1 MDTKIATLALAGVL
15 TGAPAALAQ
24 EAGAVYN
31 LGEIHVTAPLDAQDG
46 RAAPAAA
53 PAAEAGKGAPFQSS
67 TPAPL
72 GGDTVS
78 AEKIETFDK
87 TTLDKAVELTPGVVA
102 NDTAGS
108 RNEQNIYVHGFD
120 RSEVPLLLDGV
131 RIYLPADNR
140 LDFGRFLTG
149 NISEIQISK
158 GYASVLD
165 GPGGLGGEINIV
177 TRKPTQ
183 AVEAEVG
190 SALDFGGPFALT
202 GQRAWARLGTKQENY
217 YLQAAGAWDYSR
229 GWPLPEAYQGNSIQ
243 GTGLRDHS
251 QQRDTSLNLKAGYT
265 PNATDEY
272 SINFLR
278 TDGEKGAPYAVNY
291 PIASQK
297 YWTWPYWNT
306 QSLALLTHTVID
318 PTLYVNTKFF
328 WNRFD
333 NALDMYSNA
342 AQTLQNSPKAGYS
355 PYHDWSLGGSVEVGK
370 VLTDWDT
377 VKAAF
382 HYRRD
387 QHNEQS
393 QYFTTNTGST
403 TGCTANVVCYFG
415 PLLTSTEDTYSAALE
430 NTIHATKTVDL
441 VEGFSYDWRDLLS
454 AEVMDTGVKPYAVR
468 TFPSSTEGAPNGQLA
483 AIWHYNDTD
492 KLYLTLSDRVRFPTL
507 FDRYSTRF
515 NSQLPNPDLKSER
528 ALNLELGWDGYV
540 APRLKAG
547 ADVYYSHVDDMIQSV
562 YITPTLSQSQN
573 VGNANFVGA
582 DFKADYALN
591 ADLDLGGHVALIHRT
606 LAVPASSGVQ
616 LTGVPAITGF
626 GYVSWRPLVDLT
638 VTPSVQIAGS
648 RVTQSVSSS
657 APNYVYFQ
665 TGAYALLNVQV
676 EYKAFDNLS
685 FFAGGKNLTDRLYV
699 LTDGY
704 PEPGRTFYFGAKATF

>member
-1 MDTKIATLALAGVL
+1 MDRTIATLALAGAL
-15 TGAPAALAQ
+15 AGPQAALAQ
-24 EAGAVYN
+24 DAGGVYN
-31 LGEIHVTAPLDAQDG
+31 LGEIHVTASGSSDVNVVPG
-46 RAAPAAA
+46 APANTSARA
-53 PAAEAGKGAPFQSS
+53 QTAPFQSA

-72 GGDTVS
+72 GGDTVT
-78 AEKIETFDK
+78 AEKIDAFGK
-87 TTLDKAVELTPGVVA
+87 TSLDKAVELTPGVIA
-102 NDTAGS
+102 NDGAGS
-108 RNEQNIYVHGFD
+108 RNEQLVFVHGFD
-120 RSEVPLLLDGV
+120 RTQVPLMLDGV

-149 NISEIQISK
+149 NIAEVQIAK
-158 GYASVLD
+158 GYVSVLD
-165 GPGGLGGEINIV
+165 GPGGVGGQINLV
-177 TRKPTQ
+177 TRKPTKE
-183 AVEAEVG
+183 VEGEVG
-190 SALDFGGPFALT
+190 SALDFGGPGWLT

-229 GWPLPEAYQGNSIQ
+229 GWAMPDAYQGNSIQ
-243 GTGLRDHS
+243 GTGLRGHS
-251 QQRDTSLNLKAGYT
+251 GQRDTSLNLKAGYT

-291 PIASQK
+291 PINSQR
-297 YWTWPYWNT
+297 YWSWPYWNT

-318 PTLYVNTKFF
+318 PTLYVNTKLF

-403 TGCTANVVCYFG
+403 GGCTANVVCYIA
-415 PLLTSTEDTYSAALE
+415 PRLTSTEDTYSLALE
-430 NTIHATKTVDL
+430 NTIHATPTVDL
-441 VEGFSYDWRDLLS
+441 VQGFSYDWRDLLAAHILDS
-454 AEVMDTGVKPYAVR
+454 GVKPYAVR
-468 TFPSSTEGAPNGQLA
+468 AYPAQTDGAPNAQGA

-492 KLYLTLSDRVRFPTL
+492 KLYLSVSDRIRFPTL

-515 NSQLPNPDLKSER
+515 NSTLPNPTLKPER
-528 ALNLELGWDGYV
+528 AVNVQLGWEGYV
-540 APRLKAG
+540 APRLKLAS
-547 ADVYYSHVDDMIQSV
+547 DVYYSHVDDMIQTVNLSA
-562 YITPTLSQSQN
+562 TLSQSQN
-573 VGNANFVGA
+573 VGKADFVGA
-582 DFKADYALN
+582 DFKADYAVN
-591 ADLDLGGHVALIHRT
+591 EDLDVGGHTALIHRT
-606 LAVPASSGVQ
+606 LAIPASSTVQ

-626 GYVSWRPLVDLT
+626 GYVSWRPLTNLT
-638 VTPSVQIAGS
+638 LTPSVQIAGA
-648 RVTQSVSSS
+648 RLTQNV
-657 APNYVYFQ
+657 AATAYFQ
-665 TGAYALLNVQV
+665 TGAYAMLNFQA
-676 EYKAFDNLS
+676 EYKALVNLS